1 MRQRFA
7 LLLFALA
14 LMVAFA
20 PALARAD
27 VFEPISLASVS
38 AIPGFAGNQQ
48 ADFAHDAAISGNGR
62 YVAFDGSYGGVTGVW
77 RRDLQTGAVVAV
89 AAGNAAEPAISAP
102 NAELPSISED
112 GRYISFT
119 TTARLDPLD
128 DLNESPDVYV
138 RDMSIPASLPCE
150 AGASCAY
157 TLASAVDGSSAGLSY
172 EAPGKQSSTSLPLYG
187 SLAAGRTAISADGR
201 KVAFVTTAI
210 SNLAGPGTPPL
221 QVAMRDLDTEQT
233 ELVSVRDELGTG
245 RPLPGQPVSGAQGNE
260 AFGAVFAGGR
270 GEPPIFKEPQAYEQ
284 AQPMVGASISADGT
298 TVAWMGDDIAEQAL
312 TLPAE
317 ALLAPYSEPLWRRV
331 ADGPG
336 APIRRVTGGGDP
348 ASPACAESH
357 ERALPSTPSLSDP
370 CQGPFSASQEGR
382 TAGIFAGNIGD
393 DVPRLSADG
402 YEVAFLSNSPLA
414 SIGQVFGGEEPQSD
428 LYLVNMHEPLTRTQ
442 ALRPLTEL
450 ASADQQDLSE
460 NAPIEDFGISPDG
473 LHVAFSTKRTQFP
486 LGSPA
491 YVSAPASIAGMLEL
505 FEVDLEND
513 TLTRVTQGFEGGP
526 SEHPHEAR
534 APGED
539 PYFKSGDGALSPS
552 FSDEGALTAFSS
564 TASNLVFGDG
574 NTPPI
579 GSGRFDG
586 SDAFVVAR
594 KIFTPMATPQAI
606 SPVPGGPPLAPS
618 WRLGVTARSRADGSV
633 LLYVSVP
640 GAGTVQAAAQS
651 AVRVKTRRR
660 GHLSTSVATRSVAS
674 SKKSSQAGTGALLT
688 LTLKLASRYRALA
701 GKRPGLAGSVAVTFT
716 AARHPTLKQTVRVS
730 FLQTTRGKRQKPSAT
745 KKAGAKKA
753 AFGALPGTAPAKGGS
768 R

>member
-1 MRQRFA
+1 MARWLPGAQRSA
-7 LLLFALA
+7 PTGARSRSSPPRSRTSP
-14 LMVAFA
+14 A
-20 PALARAD
+20 PARRRCRWRCATSTPSRPSSSACATNLAPDARFPVSRSPAPRATK
-27 VFEPISLASVS
+27 PS
-38 AIPGFAGNQQ
+38 ARCSPA
-48 ADFAHDAAISGNGR
+48 
-62 YVAFDGSYGGVTGVW
+62 
-77 RRDLQTGAVVAV
+77 GAV
-89 AAGNAAEPAISAP
+89 NHRSLKNPRPTNRPSRWSAP
-102 NAELPSISED
+102 RSAPTGRRSLGWATTSPSRRSRSRLKRCSRRTPSRCGD
-112 GRYISFT
+112 ASP
-119 TTARLDPLD
+119 TA
-128 DLNESPDVYV
+128 
-138 RDMSIPASLPCE
+138 PARRS
-150 AGASCAY
+150 GAS
-157 TLASAVDGSSAGLSY
+157 
-172 EAPGKQSSTSLPLYG
+172 
-187 SLAAGRTAISADGR
+187 
-201 KVAFVTTAI
+201 
-210 SNLAGPGTPPL
+210 
-221 QVAMRDLDTEQT
+221 
-233 ELVSVRDELGTG
+233 
-245 RPLPGQPVSGAQGNE
+245 
-260 AFGAVFAGGR
+260 
-270 GEPPIFKEPQAYEQ
+270 
-284 AQPMVGASISADGT
+284 
-298 TVAWMGDDIAEQAL
+298 
-312 TLPAE
+312 PA
-317 ALLAPYSEPLWRRV
+317 
-331 ADGPG
+331 
-336 APIRRVTGGGDP
+336 GGDP

-382 TAGIFAGNIGD
+382 TAGISAGNIGD

-491 YVSAPASIAGMLEL
+491 YVSAPASIAGMLAL

-579 GSGRFDG
+579 GSGRCDG

-640 GAGTVQAAAQS
+640 GAGTVPAAAQS
-651 AVRVKTRRR
+651 AGRVKTRRR
-660 GHLSTSVATRSVAS
+660 GPLSTSVATRSVAS

-730 FLQTTRGKRQKPSAT
+730 FLQTT
-745 KKAGAKKA
+745 
-753 AFGALPGTAPAKGGS
+753 
-768 R
+768 

>member
-1 MRQRFA
+1 MRHRCTVLLGTLAIAIA
-7 LLLFALA
+7 LT
-14 LMVAFA
+14 
-20 PALARAD
+20 PTLARAD
-27 VFEPISLASVS
+27 VFEPITLASVS

-48 ADFAHDAAISGNGR
+48 ADFARDAAISGNGR
-62 YVAFDGSYGGVTGVW
+62 YVAFDGSYGGLTGVW
-77 RRDLQTGAVVAV
+77 RRDLQTGEVLAV
-89 AAGNAAEPAISAP
+89 AADNVAEPAISAP

-112 GRYISFT
+112 GRYVSFT

-128 DLNESPDVYV
+128 DTNESPDVYV
-138 RDMSIPASLPCE
+138 RDMSIAASQPCE
-150 AGASCAY
+150 AGAPCAY
-157 TLASAVDGSSAGLSY
+157 TLVSAVDGSSAGLSY
-172 EAPGKQSSTSLPLYG
+172 EPPGKQSITSLPLYG
-187 SLAAGRTAISADGR
+187 SVAAGRTAISADGR

-210 SNLAGPGTPPL
+210 SNLAGIGTPAL
-221 QVAMRDLDTEQT
+221 QVAVRDLDTEQT
-233 ELVSVRDELGTG
+233 ELVSVRDEPATG
-245 RPLPGQPVSGAQGNE
+245 QPLPGEPVSGAQGPE
-260 AFGAVFAGGR
+260 VFGAVFAGGR
-270 GEPPIFKEPQAYEQ
+270 GEPPIFKETQPYEQ
-284 AQPMVGASISADGT
+284 AQPMIGASISADGT
-298 TVAWMGDDIAEQAL
+298 TVAWMGDDIAAQTL

-317 ALLAPYSEPLWRRV
+317 TLLASYSEPLWRRV
-331 ADGPG
+331 ADGPA

-348 ASPACAESH
+348 ANPACHESM
-357 ERALPSTPSLSDP
+357 LPSTPSLSDP
-370 CQGPFSASQEGR
+370 CQGPFAASQEGR

-402 YEVAFLSNSPLA
+402 YAVVFLSNSPLA

-428 LYLVNMHEPLTRTQ
+428 LYIVNMHEPLTRMQ

-460 NAPIEDFGISPDG
+460 NAPIEDLGISPDG
-473 LHVAFSTKRTQFP
+473 LHIAFSTKRTQFP

-491 YVSAPASIAGMLEL
+491 YVSAPASLAGMLEL

-513 TLTRVTQGFEGGP
+513 TLTRVTQGFEGGA

-534 APGED
+534 AAGED

-552 FSDEGALTAFSS
+552 FSDDGALTAFSS

-594 KIFTPMATPQAI
+594 KIFTPLPTPQAI
-606 SPVPGGPPLAPS
+606 SPLPGAPVLTPG

-640 GAGTVQAAAQS
+640 GAGTVKAAAQS
-651 AVRVKTRRR
+651 AVRVRTRRR
-660 GHLSTSVATRSVAS
+660 GHVSTSVATRSVAS
-674 SKKSSQAGTGALLT
+674 SKKTSQAGAGALLAV
-688 LTLKLASRYRALA
+688 TLKLASRYRALA
-701 GKRPGLAGSVAVTFT
+701 GKRPGLAGSVNVTFT
-716 AARHPTLKQTVRVS
+716 AAHHPALKQTVRVS
-730 FLQTTRGKRQKPSAT
+730 FLRTAKTKKKKPS
-745 KKAGAKKA
+745 AKKA
-753 AFGALPGTAPAKGGS
+753 AFGALPGSAATKGDS

>member
-1 MRQRFA
+1 MKRRRTLSLA
-7 LLLFALA
+7 TPALA
-14 LMVAFA
+14 LAVAFA
-20 PALARAD
+20 PPLARAD

-38 AIPGFAGNQQ
+38 TIAGFAGNQQ

-62 YVAFDGSYGGVTGVW
+62 YVAFDGSYGGAPGVW

-89 AAGNAAEPAISAP
+89 ATGNTAEPAISAP
-102 NAELPSISED
+102 SAELPSISED
-112 GRYISFT
+112 GRYVSFT

-128 DLNESPDVYV
+128 DVNESPDVYV
-138 RDMSIPASLPCE
+138 RDMSIPPSQPCE
-150 AGASCAY
+150 AGAPCAY
-157 TLASAVDGSSAGLSY
+157 TLVSAIDGSSTGLSY

-187 SLAAGRTAISADGR
+187 SSAAGRTAISADGR

-210 SNLAGPGTPPL
+210 SNLAGSGTPAL
-221 QVAMRDLDTEQT
+221 QVAMRDLDTERT
-233 ELVSVRDELGTG
+233 ELVSVRDEPGTG
-245 RPLPGQPVSGAQGNE
+245 RPLPGQPVSGLQGSE
-260 AFGAVFAGGR
+260 VFGAVFAGGR

-284 AQPMVGASISADGT
+284 PQPMIGASISADGT

-317 ALLAPYSEPLWRRV
+317 TLLAPYSEPLWRRV

-348 ASPACAESH
+348 ASPTCAASH
-357 ERALPSTPSLSDP
+357 ESALPSTPSPSDP

-402 YEVAFLSNSPLA
+402 YTVVFLSNSPLA

-428 LYLVNMHEPLTRTQ
+428 LYVVNMHEPLTRTA

-460 NAPIEDFGISPDG
+460 NAPIEDLGISPNG

-513 TLTRVTQGFEGGP
+513 TLTRVTEGFEGGL

-594 KIFTPMATPQAI
+594 KIFTPVSTPQAI
-606 SPVPGGPPLAPS
+606 SPAPGGPVLTPT

-633 LLYVSVP
+633 LLYVSIP
-640 GAGTVQAAAQS
+640 GAGTVKAAVHS
-651 AVRVKTRRR
+651 AVRVRTRRR
-660 GHLSTSVATRSVAS
+660 GHVSTSLATRSVAA
-674 SKKSSQAGTGALLT
+674 SKKSSPAGSGALLA
-688 LTLKLASRYRALA
+688 LTLKLAPRYRALA
-701 GKRPGLAGSVAVTFT
+701 GKRPGLAGSVNVTF
-716 AARHPTLKQTVRVS
+716 AAAGHPTLEQTARVS
-730 FLQTTRGKRQKPSAT
+730 FLQTAKRKKQRPSA
-745 KKAGAKKA
+745 KKE
-753 AFGALPGTAPAKGGS
+753 S